1 MKTVKIDQDYL
12 NILVNENKDFRSQ
25 LDKLRKEN
33 DELILKSKCEVQVN
47 TTKKEPD
54 GHLVAIPF
62 ILFGAIIIIVTAIY
76 LGKQSADLTR

>member
-1 MKTVKIDQDYL
+1 MKTVRIDQDYL

-47 TTKKEPD
+47 KTKKR
-54 GHLVAIPF
+54 
-62 ILFGAIIIIVTAIY
+62 T
-76 LGKQSADLTR
+76 

>member
-12 NILVNENKDFRSQ
+12 NILVNENKEFRYQ

-33 DELILKSKCEVQVN
+33 SELILKSKCEVQVN

-54 GHLVAIPF
+54 GHLAVVPF
-62 ILFGAIIIIVTAIY
+62 IIFGAIVLVATLLY